1 MKTEN
6 GKLLEI
12 QFDKDAFSR
21 YRVLSHGLFWLCF
34 VLYEGVVWGNVDG
47 AYSSRLFT
55 SLIELP
61 VKIAATYFT
70 LYVLIDRMLLKK
82 KYELFLGLLL
92 ASMIG
97 FGLLLR
103 VIAYYIIYPLYYPE
117 ATAVPLFF
125 PSKILIAIFATYSLV
140 AFLATFHLIKH
151 WYRHQ
156 QATQQLQKM
165 AQQLEKEKLEAEL
178 KLLKSQINPHFLFN
192 ILNSLYVLALH
203 SSEKTP
209 DMVYKLSQLMSY
221 MLYDSNQAEVC
232 LEKEI
237 AYIENYISLEK
248 IRYGKRLDVS
258 LNVYEEVKD
267 IKIAPL
273 LLLPFV
279 ENSFKH
285 GVSNQLHVGWVRID
299 ILVQRQE
306 LVFKIENSK
315 SQMTTL
321 PASGIGLQNV
331 KKRLDLIYQDSYDL
345 KIYDEDDSYLVIL
358 KIDIGTGPV
367 KNVQKLKEVNL

>member
-1 MKTEN
+1 MKTES

-12 QFDKDAFSR
+12 QFDKDFFSR
-21 YRVLSHGLFWLCF
+21 YRVLSHGVFWLCF
-34 VLYEGVVWGNVDG
+34 VLYEGVIWGNVDG
-47 AYSSRLFT
+47 EYSRRLIS

-61 VKIAATYFT
+61 VKIVATYFT
-70 LYVLIDRMLLKK
+70 LYVLIDRILLKK
-82 KYELFLGLLL
+82 KYGLFLGLLFT
-92 ASMIG
+92 SMIG

-103 VIAYYIIYPLYYPE
+103 IIAYYTIYPLYYPE
-117 ATAVPLFF
+117 ATAIPLFF
-125 PSKILIAIFATYSLV
+125 LPKILITIFVTYSLV
-140 AFLATFHLIKH
+140 AILATFHLIKH

-209 DMVYKLSQLMSY
+209 EMVYKLSQLMSY

-248 IRYGKRLDVS
+248 IRYGQRLDVS
-258 LNVYEEVKD
+258 LNIYEEVKD

-285 GVSNQLHVGWVRID
+285 GVSNQISSGWVRID
-299 ILVQRQE
+299 ILTQKQQ
-306 LVFKIENSK
+306 LIFKIENSK
-315 SQMTTL
+315 SQVTSL
-321 PASGIGLQNV
+321 PTSGLGLQNV
-331 KKRLDLIYQDSYDL
+331 KKRLDLIYKDNYDL
-345 KIYDEDDSYLVIL
+345 KMYDEDDSYLVIL
-358 KIDIGTGPV
+358 KIEMGTEPI
-367 KNVQKLKEVNL
+367 KNKQRLKEANL